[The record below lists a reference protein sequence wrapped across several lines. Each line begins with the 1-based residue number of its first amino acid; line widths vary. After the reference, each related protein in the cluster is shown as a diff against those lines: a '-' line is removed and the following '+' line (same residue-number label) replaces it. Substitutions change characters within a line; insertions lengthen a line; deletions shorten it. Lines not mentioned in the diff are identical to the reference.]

1 MSRDNYSGL
10 IAFVTVAREGSFTR
24 AAAQL
29 GVSQSALSH
38 TIRTLESSLGIRLLT
53 RTTRN
58 VSPTEAGERLYQN
71 ISPQMAEI
79 DAQVQALSEFRDQPT
94 GTVRITATD
103 YAIRTILW
111 PKLSTFLVDYPDIK
125 IELICDYGL
134 ADIAADRY
142 DAGVRF
148 GEQLAQDMIA
158 VRIGP
163 DERFA
168 LVGTKGYFA
177 RNPPPATP
185 HDLVNHRC
193 VNLRLPTHGGLYAWE
208 FQKKGGREFN
218 VRVEGQL
225 VFNGIYEV
233 LDGALAGL
241 GLAYVPEILA
251 QPHIAKGRL
260 VRILEEW
267 CPLWSGY
274 HLYYPSRR
282 QPSQAMKLVAD
293 ALRYQP

>member
-1 MSRDNYSGL
+1 
-10 IAFVTVAREGSFTR
+10 
-24 AAAQL
+24 
-29 GVSQSALSH
+29 
-38 TIRTLESSLGIRLLT
+38 
-53 RTTRN
+53 
-58 VSPTEAGERLYQN
+58 
-71 ISPQMAEI
+71 
-79 DAQVQALSEFRDQPT
+79 
-94 GTVRITATD
+94 
-103 YAIRTILW
+103 
-111 PKLSTFLVDYPDIK
+111 
-125 IELICDYGL
+125 
-134 ADIAADRY
+134 
-142 DAGVRF
+142 
-148 GEQLAQDMIA
+148 MIA

-282 QPSQAMKLVAD
+282 QPSQAMKLVTE

>member
-10 IAFVTVAREGSFTR
+10 LAFVTVAREGSFTR

-111 PKLSTFLVDYPDIK
+111 PKLSKFLVDYPDIK

-134 ADIAADRY
+134 TDIAADRY

-148 GEQLAQDMIA
+148 GESLAQDTIA
-158 VRIGP
+158 VRVGP
-163 DERFA
+163 DMRFA
-168 LVGTKGYFA
+168 LVATKGF
-177 RNPPPATP
+177 
-185 HDLVNHRC
+185 H
-193 VNLRLPTHGGLYAWE
+193 
-208 FQKKGGREFN
+208 
-218 VRVEGQL
+218 
-225 VFNGIYEV
+225 
-233 LDGALAGL
+233 AGL
-241 GLAYVPEILA
+241 HRPWLP
-251 QPHIAKGRL
+251 GRGPRGRVMATADL
-260 VRILEEW
+260 QYLRITRYTNE
-267 CPLWSGY
+267 
-274 HLYYPSRR
+274 LYS
-282 QPSQAMKLVAD
+282 
-293 ALRYQP
+293 